1 MLSGSNSEEL
11 ASVLRASLTHEDIPP
26 AVTSEAEQAYYD
38 DCERRMWQMCGEI
51 PADADADLQPLL
63 LEWTEG
69 ITQSARQ
76 QYAKAIGR
84 ISLRGASLIAVT
96 QRQGLLMAK
105 IHKIRKEYGLCRNS
119 KNN

>member
-1 MLSGSNSEEL
+1 
-11 ASVLRASLTHEDIPP
+11 
-26 AVTSEAEQAYYD
+26 
-38 DCERRMWQMCGEI
+38 MCGEI

-63 LEWTEG
+63 LEWAEG

-84 ISLRGASLIAVT
+84 ISLRGAALIAVT